1 MAWRAQLSRY
11 LKELRIHLCQTSPS
25 SASTRDFIL
34 SNYTDLKALNPS
46 FPILIRECSGI
57 EPRIWARYQYGVE
70 KSVALDGLTADQIT
84 EKVEELVRAGARIS
98 SKTGS

>member
-1 MAWRAQLSRY
+1 
-11 LKELRIHLCQTSPS
+11 LKT
-25 SASTRDFIL
+25 
-34 SNYTDLKALNPS
+34 LNPS

-84 EKVEELVRAGARIS
+84 EKVKELVRAGAEIS
-98 SKTGS
+98 SKNGS